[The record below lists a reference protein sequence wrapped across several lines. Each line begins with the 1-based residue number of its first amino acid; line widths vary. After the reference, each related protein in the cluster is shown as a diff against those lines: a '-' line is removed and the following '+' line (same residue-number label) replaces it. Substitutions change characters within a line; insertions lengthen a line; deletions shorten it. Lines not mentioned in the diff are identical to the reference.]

1 MGKRKKPEAPRFVM
15 VYSELLQDETWK
27 KLSSSAKV
35 LYIYLR
41 NKFNKETLNDLTL
54 TYTEMKDIMS
64 TATMSR
70 ALKDL
75 AKADFIE
82 VTKLG
87 GLYGG
92 SCRYKL
98 IGKFRWF
105 YYTVSGRRFR
115 IG

>member
-1 MGKRKKPEAPRFVM
+1 
-15 VYSELLQDETWK
+15 
-27 KLSSSAKV
+27 
-35 LYIYLR
+35 
-41 NKFNKETLNDLTL
+41 
-54 TYTEMKDIMS
+54 MS
-64 TATMSR
+64 PATMSK

-75 AKADFIE
+75 EKTNFIE

-98 IGKFRWF
+98 KGEFRWF
-105 YYTVSGRRFR
+105 YFTIDGRRFK

>member
-1 MGKRKKPEAPRFVM
+1 M
-15 VYSELLQDETWK
+15 VYSGLLQDKTWR
-27 KLSSSAKV
+27 KLSNSAKV

-41 NKFNKETLNDLTL
+41 NKFNKKTLNILTL
-54 TYTEMKDIMS
+54 TYKAMKDVMS
-64 TATMSR
+64 PATMSK

-75 AKADFIE
+75 EKTNFIE

-98 IGKFRWF
+98 KGEFRWF
-105 YYTVSGRRFR
+105 YFTIDGRRFK